1 MLAYIF
7 QQSRRLLT
15 AAAVASTI
23 HGFCNVLIL
32 AQINKALTAP
42 PGSLT
47 LASAIQFGA
56 CALVA
61 LLSQIIASILS
72 EHANQN
78 VHTSLRRF
86 IAHRVLS
93 ADYRHL
99 EETGAPRVQAALT
112 EHCSNLTEFLV
123 GIPNIIVNIV
133 TVLGCLAY
141 LAWLSWQIFLVATL
155 TIILGCLG
163 YQVVGNR
170 ASRHL
175 EAAAQEQDRMFD
187 HFRALVDGAKELRL
201 NAGKRRRFRDE
212 VLDDSLQTYRREQ
225 LRGTSLYLVSS
236 AWGGLLL
243 YIFIGLVLYVL
254 VGNVPDRAQVTTGF
268 ALVILYM
275 VPPLGELLQELPRAS
290 QARVSHHHIQ
300 QITEQLQQHETDA
313 HADAHAAPLLPPS
326 SPGRI
331 RLEGVCYRYYHE
343 GKDEVFTLGPINLD
357 LVPGQI
363 IFLVGGNGSGK
374 TSLAKLLVGLYK
386 PAQGTILLDGQPVND
401 HNRDAYRQHFSTI
414 FADFHL
420 FGQLLDQTSAA
431 QDDKGNA
438 LLQKLQLHHKVQV
451 RRGAFTTRAL
461 SQGQRKRLALTITY
475 LEDRPFLV
483 FDEWA
488 ADQDPVFKDVFY
500 RQLLPGLRSQGKT
513 VLVISHD
520 DRYFDEADQIIRM
533 ENGQIIGT
541 EDHCH

>member
-1 MLAYIF
+1 MLSYIF
-7 QQSRRLLT
+7 QQSRRLLVT
-15 AAAVASTI
+15 AALASVI

-32 AQINKALTAP
+32 TQINEALTAP
-42 PGSLT
+42 IDSLSA
-47 LASAIQFGA
+47 ASAAQFA
-56 CALVA
+56 IYALVA
-61 LLSQIIASILS
+61 MVSQVISSILS
-72 EHANQN
+72 EHADQN

-112 EHCSNLTEFLV
+112 EHCSSLTEFLV

-175 EAAAQEQDRMFD
+175 EAAADEQDRMFD

-254 VGNVPDRAQVTTGF
+254 VGNVPDRAQVATGF
-268 ALVILYM
+268 ALIILYM

-290 QARVSHHHIQ
+290 QAQVSCHHIE

-313 HADAHAAPLLPPS
+313 HAAPLPQPS
-326 SPGRI
+326 SPGQI
-331 RLEGVCYRYYHE
+331 RMEGVCYRHYHE
-343 GKDEVFTLGPINLD
+343 GKDEVFTLGPIDLD
-357 LVPGQI
+357 LPPGQI

-386 PAQGTILLDGQPVND
+386 PAQGTILLDGQPVNN
-401 HNRDAYRQHFSTI
+401 HNRDAYRQHFSAI

-420 FGQLLDQTSAA
+420 FGQLLDQASTT

-438 LLQKLQLHHKVQV
+438 LLQKLQLHHKVRV

-461 SQGQRKRLALTITY
+461 SQGQRKRLALAITY

-500 RQLLPGLRSQGKT
+500 RQLLPELRSQGKT

-520 DRYFDEADQIIRM
+520 DRYFDEADRIIHM
-533 ENGQIIGT
+533 ENGNITSNYCKQ
-541 EDHCH
+541 